1 MAGWSLVTLYPYGN
15 LHNRILKIILQ
26 QIPFTL
32 TALVLMTSAF
42 CWLLHRSLAKP
53 LWRFVD
59 VINKTAT
66 APLSTRL
73 PAQRL
78 DELDSIAG
86 AFNQLLDTLQVQYD
100 NLENKVAER
109 TQALNEAKKRA
120 EQANKRKSIHL
131 TVISHELRTPMNGV
145 LGAIELLQTTPLNIE
160 QQGLADT
167 ARNCTLSLLAIIN
180 NLLDFSRIES
190 GHFTLHMEETA
201 LLPLLDQTMQ
211 TIQGRRKAKN
221 CHYVLLSVNMSLSIF
236 IPTVSVYGKFWLIY
250 SGTR

>member
-1 MAGWSLVTLYPYGN
+1 
-15 LHNRILKIILQ
+15 
-26 QIPFTL
+26 
-32 TALVLMTSAF
+32 MTSAF

-109 TQALNEAKKRA
+109 TQALNEAKNA
-120 EQANKRKSIHL
+120 LSEL
-131 TVISHELRTPMNGV
+131 TNVKAFILR
-145 LGAIELLQTTPLNIE
+145 
-160 QQGLADT
+160 
-167 ARNCTLSLLAIIN
+167 
-180 NLLDFSRIES
+180 
-190 GHFTLHMEETA
+190 
-201 LLPLLDQTMQ
+201 
-211 TIQGRRKAKN
+211 
-221 CHYVLLSVNMSLSIF
+221 
-236 IPTVSVYGKFWLIY
+236 
-250 SGTR
+250 

>member
-1 MAGWSLVTLYPYGN
+1 
-15 LHNRILKIILQ
+15 
-26 QIPFTL
+26 
-32 TALVLMTSAF
+32 MTSAF

-109 TQALNEAKKRA
+109 TQALNEAKNALSK
-120 EQANKRKSIHL
+120 L
-131 TVISHELRTPMNGV
+131 TNVKAFILR
-145 LGAIELLQTTPLNIE
+145 
-160 QQGLADT
+160 
-167 ARNCTLSLLAIIN
+167 
-180 NLLDFSRIES
+180 
-190 GHFTLHMEETA
+190 
-201 LLPLLDQTMQ
+201 
-211 TIQGRRKAKN
+211 
-221 CHYVLLSVNMSLSIF
+221 
-236 IPTVSVYGKFWLIY
+236 
-250 SGTR
+250 

>member
-1 MAGWSLVTLYPYGN
+1 M
-15 LHNRILKIILQ
+15 KQ
-26 QIPFTL
+26 
-32 TALVLMTSAF
+32 
-42 CWLLHRSLAKP
+42 
-53 LWRFVD
+53 
-59 VINKTAT
+59 
-66 APLSTRL
+66 
-73 PAQRL
+73 
-78 DELDSIAG
+78 
-86 AFNQLLDTLQVQYD
+86 
-100 NLENKVAER
+100 
-109 TQALNEAKKRA
+109 KRA
-120 EQANKRKSIHL
+120 ERANKRKSIHL

-201 LLPLLDQTMQ
+201 LLPLLDQAMQ
-211 TIQGRRKAKN
+211 TIQGQRKAKN

>member
-1 MAGWSLVTLYPYGN
+1 M
-15 LHNRILKIILQ
+15 KQ
-26 QIPFTL
+26 
-32 TALVLMTSAF
+32 
-42 CWLLHRSLAKP
+42 
-53 LWRFVD
+53 
-59 VINKTAT
+59 
-66 APLSTRL
+66 
-73 PAQRL
+73 
-78 DELDSIAG
+78 
-86 AFNQLLDTLQVQYD
+86 
-100 NLENKVAER
+100 
-109 TQALNEAKKRA
+109 KKRA
-120 EQANKRKSIHL
+120 ERANKRKSIHL

-201 LLPLLDQTMQ
+201 LLPLLDRAMQ
-211 TIQGRRKAKN
+211 TIQASAKQN

-250 SGTR
+250 SGMR